1 MGKKKKEKLKE
12 KKAEKKNGKKGSQKK
27 SEKKAEQLPKE
38 LIQEE
43 KTQVE
48 AIREEK
54 IREEGIREEKARE
67 EGIRKEKTQ
76 AEAIQAETPRL
87 PSAGDGGEEFS
98 RNTATTVFRALGDEN
113 RMQIL
118 SLLKQ
123 REMNGTELLLA
134 VSIVQSTLSHHMKI
148 LTEAGLVHCRRQG
161 KWSWYSVNLARL
173 KQAGIFLESGAWEQ
187 GEDED

>member
-54 IREEGIREEKARE
+54 IREEGIRE

-123 REMNGTELLLA
+123 REMNGTELLQA